1 MSVSI
6 LEGIASKSKKDERGF
21 CLILNRLTESL
32 FFDGVLGNPKI
43 EQIKPWSARGLEKSL
58 RPIRRGAASR
68 ARLRIKK
75 RGNKERV
82 TVRTDLTRHGPMA
95 WRICAIMLEF
105 VCDMLDGCDIAIM
118 LLT

>member
-75 RGNKERV
+75 
-82 TVRTDLTRHGPMA
+82 TREQGTSNGKNGSDTPWADGLANLCHNV
-95 WRICAIMLEF
+95 RIC
-105 VCDMLDGCDIAIM
+105 V
-118 LLT
+118 